1 MARNLTTNAT
11 VVITMNGKQ
20 ANETMKKLEA
30 ESERLN
36 KRLQQAK
43 DSGDKIS
50 VAKLEKELAK
60 VTSQLNMLRTSTVQV
75 EEVLRNLDKA
85 KPAELQRALRT
96 LKDQLKGLERGSDL
110 WNQHVANI
118 RRVEQELSRVNAELR
133 TQQTIIDRLNGWWNK
148 FQTVIM
154 GVIAAMTGVIAAGR
168 GAVSE
173 YAEIDE
179 SLADTR
185 KFTSMSKDSVDELNN
200 SFKAMSTRT
209 ARKELNSLAQEAGRL
224 GKNTQEAV
232 MGYVRAADVINVAL
246 SDLGSGATQ
255 DIAKLSNIFKIED
268 QYGTYDAMLKI
279 GSVVN
284 VLSQNCTA
292 SKPYLVEFANRLAG
306 VGNQAHLSLQDI
318 IGFGA
323 VLDSNAQKVEASAT
337 AVSQV
342 LTRMYIDP
350 AKYAKVVKLN
360 VQDFTKL
367 LKEDANEALLQFLE
381 ALGKA
386 GNMDIIAP
394 MFKDM
399 GENGARVITALST
412 LSKHIDEVRAQQ
424 IEANKA
430 FEQGT
435 SVLNEYNIFNNT
447 AQAGLDKA
455 KKAAQEIAVELGEKL
470 YPVMKHILTTSGLML
485 RFLSTFVTFLLSH
498 KKAIISVA
506 SAYAVY
512 TVAVNYALLKTKAF
526 HAIQVASAAVSKT
539 WRNTL
544 LSLSVM
550 VNSFSGN
557 TARAAA
563 AQRALNAAQAA
574 NPAGILIA
582 AFTALIALMVQF
594 RTKADDFKK
603 TMDEAAKSATSF
615 ADEVA
620 KEKKNIDSLFGALDA
635 CKKGT
640 EEYDKAKN
648 AIISKYGV
656 YLKGL
661 IDEKGEIINLAAAY
675 DRLTWAAEQSARARG
690 IAKARESVDQ
700 SYLED
705 IGNLTEE
712 LRSELVKLK
721 MPQRQLSSI
730 MSQVSSFFGS
740 GADFNSSQWKSIWSQ
755 IAGFTKDNTSAFSY
769 TFSDRRSP
777 LAILG
782 SMREHTRQRNSRMES
797 FDEMEN
803 RKFKYLPSQSISSLI
818 DSLSEQI
825 KSTPKERIELSL
837 PVGSEEKAVEILT
850 MISEGIGEKK
860 AASLLKERKK
870 TGSLSEIMSEAKA
883 AAIGGAEFKFNGISP
898 MKNAMT
904 MDATISRGQAEML
917 LRYLLFEKN
926 QRPEANTTDNT
937 ADPDLFS
944 TYTPVNGKNNTD
956 AAARREE
963 LKRKKEFKDALEA
976 VKAQQIKADAEL
988 TASYA
993 NGEIEY
999 IEYLTRK
1006 HDNEKKFFDG
1016 SIKVYKKFFA
1026 ASKDLYLEDD
1036 KDYQALLSRKQEAE
1050 LKFAATIIQEKR
1062 KKLEKESAMKQR
1074 ELRLEFSKKPDTSLK
1089 DQLDLETDINEVK
1102 IDYLRRQR
1110 DLYTRASK
1118 EWLELNDK
1126 IFEVAQNLLDS
1137 STEKLYSK
1145 VAEFHREYDK
1155 VSPAK
1160 KFRQE
1165 IEVLEILAKKAYITA
1180 QEYEKL
1186 KKAISIK
1193 YESQIP
1199 GADRPL
1205 SAGEIQDK
1213 RSREKKEREQK
1224 IDSAILEGL
1233 ISKEEGDRRKNWLDS
1248 QDLDSILSSM
1258 KGVAGEWADLCI
1270 DMGKAWK
1277 DLFIGIANDADGGL
1291 GKVAN
1296 AAQATFAL
1304 LNAGFQMAAE
1314 FAEEESKIAQAEIT
1328 KRYDHEIKLAQG
1340 NSYLVKKLEKE
1351 KEEKI
1356 AEEKNKASQKEYRMK
1371 IFSAVAQT
1379 ASNAIAGY
1387 GAGLQAGFPMALWLA
1402 PMLAGLAVAQGAVQ
1416 VALLTKQQQAAAA
1429 SGYSEGGFT
1438 KPGEKEEVA
1447 GVVHAG
1453 EWVASQR
1460 LLKSPVTRPV
1470 IDWLERAQRT
1480 NTIGSL
1486 TPVDASRI
1494 VTSASGMRTNGE
1506 QPGQP
1511 QVIVRE
1517 IPSDSSSDRLGDVV
1531 SRLAQRLDEPFVTVN
1546 TMTGDAGILRA
1557 QDEYRKY
1564 IANKNR
1570 LLRR

>member
-85 KPAELQRALRT
+85 KPADLQRALT
-96 LKDQLKGLERGSDL
+96 ELKKQLKGLERGSDL

-133 TQQTIIDRLNGWWNK
+133 TQQTLVDRVNGWWNK

-168 GAVSE
+168 GAVSS
-173 YAEIDE
+173 YAEMDE

-185 KFTSMSKDSVDELNN
+185 KFTGMSKDSVDALNN

-455 KKAAQEIAVELGEKL
+455 KKAAQEIAIELGEKL
-470 YPVMKHILTTSGLML
+470 YPVMKHILTSSGLML
-485 RFLSTFVTFLLSH
+485 RFLSTFVTFLYQNRTAVLAVTSALVAYSAAIVGAAVKNKIFAASQVGLNAAWALGKSFVVALQGALLGLIGRTDLAAVKFRYLSMILKTSPWGAILAVVSSLVVVFKSLSSEVETFSSH
-498 KKAIISVA
+498 MFKVLNTNMEWNKEAVKEIQNLDNLVGKLKGASEGTSEYLSAKKAIMSQ
-506 SAYAVY
+506 YGKY
-512 TVAVNYALLKTKAF
+512 LEGLVNE
-526 HAIQVASAAVSKT
+526 
-539 WRNTL
+539 R
-544 LSLSVM
+544 
-550 VNSFSGN
+550 
-557 TARAAA
+557 
-563 AQRALNAAQAA
+563 
-574 NPAGILIA
+574 
-582 AFTALIALMVQF
+582 
-594 RTKADDFKK
+594 
-603 TMDEAAKSATSF
+603 
-615 ADEVA
+615 
-620 KEKKNIDSLFGALDA
+620 
-635 CKKGT
+635 
-640 EEYDKAKN
+640 
-648 AIISKYGV
+648 
-656 YLKGL
+656 
-661 IDEKGEIINLAAAY
+661 GEITNLELAY
-675 DRLTWAAEQSARARG
+675 DRLTKAIRRNAAMKGIQAAQEKAEELHAESLSKEIGQLQGSLKYYGMSDMEAAEVSTRVLEAIMGNKPLDDKDIQRINEVSANRVNGDTWWEKTKSFLNNSQLMGWLQSG
-690 IAKARESVDQ
+690 INSIAD
-700 SYLED
+700 LED
-705 IGNLTEE
+705 KDIRVTDKSPAVIVNRLLGQKSMHDKIGDTFDNMRHAVDPWSKVPDRTIKLVIDGLRKAIDAEKENESKFGESYQHNMNVRTVIVDENNIMKASEMTLASAKKQLTKFEE
-712 LRSELVKLK
+712 
-721 MPQRQLSSI
+721 
-730 MSQVSSFFGS
+730 
-740 GADFNSSQWKSIWSQ
+740 
-755 IAGFTKDNTSAFSY
+755 
-769 TFSDRRSP
+769 
-777 LAILG
+777 ILG
-782 SMREHTRQRNSRMES
+782 IRGRRMKEEGKEDNDFS
-797 FDEMEN
+797 
-803 RKFKYLPSQSISSLI
+803 KYFSS
-818 DSLSEQI
+818 
-825 KSTPKERIELSL
+825 
-837 PVGSEEKAVEILT
+837 
-850 MISEGIGEKK
+850 
-860 AASLLKERKK
+860 
-870 TGSLSEIMSEAKA
+870 
-883 AAIGGAEFKFNGISP
+883 
-898 MKNAMT
+898 
-904 MDATISRGQAEML
+904 
-917 LRYLLFEKN
+917 
-926 QRPEANTTDNT
+926 
-937 ADPDLFS
+937 
-944 TYTPVNGKNNTD
+944 YTPVNGKNNTD

-1016 SIKVYKKFFA
+1016 SIQVYRNFFA

-1050 LKFAATIIQEKR
+1050 LKFSATIIQEKR

-1074 ELRLEFSKKPDTSLK
+1074 ELRLDFSKKPDTSLK

-1165 IEVLEILAKKAYITA
+1165 LEVLDLLAKKAYITA

-1186 KKAISIK
+1186 KKAISTK

-1213 RSREKKEREQK
+1213 RSREKKEREHK
-1224 IDSAILEGL
+1224 IDSAVLEGL
-1233 ISKEEGDRRKNWLDS
+1233 ISKEEGDRRKKWLDY
-1248 QDLDSILSSM
+1248 QDLDSLLSSM

-1296 AAQATFAL
+1296 AAQATFAV

-1506 QPGQP
+1506 QPGKP

-1517 IPSDSSSDRLGDVV
+1517 IPADSSSDRLGEVV